1 MDAAWAGGALLSPA
15 HRNLLSGIEHADSVT
30 IDPHKWLAVPMG
42 AGMYLTRDWTALE
55 AAFSVSTGYMP
66 SASHEHRDPYIHSLQ
81 WSRRFNGAKLFMAL
95 ATLGLDGYAAMIDRQ
110 FALGTRLRNAI
121 AEAGFTRS
129 STIAAAARLLRS
141 EGRRERGADCR
152 RVNATGEA
160 WIASV
165 ALRGKPC
172 IRACITSFETGE
184 EDIDALVGPAGPR
197 AGRLAAIDPARVRAY
212 PNERMLLARRM
223 ASTAAASAREI
234 LTGLHEIMA
243 KRGSAQSKLD
253 RVVDLIAEAM
263 RSDVCSIYLLRDNH
277 LELFATHGLRKEAV
291 HVTRLRMGE
300 GLVGT
305 IAAEGRILNLAE
317 AAQHPAFAYRPET
330 GEERFHS
337 FAGVPIVRL
346 ESPIGVLAV
355 QNAEPRR
362 YEDVEIEALQ
372 TVAMVLSE
380 MIGGARLVDGARR
393 SRLRS
398 AGPLRLTGLRLVAG
412 MAKGVAVFHE
422 PRIVV
427 EHTVAEDT
435 EAERDR
441 VYSAFRKM
449 REQIDNMAR
458 DAEFGTTGEHQ
469 EILETYRMFA
479 YDEGW
484 SRRINEAI
492 DSGLTAEAAI
502 ERVQQRTRARMQEID
517 DPLLKERM
525 HDLEDL
531 SNRLLRIVSGRMGTA
546 AQTGLA
552 HDAVLIA
559 RNLGPAELLEYDRRR
574 LKAVLLEEGSLTS
587 HMTIVARAIGV
598 PVIGRLN
605 DIRHSVEEGETIL
618 VDGDNGSVI
627 IRPTRQLLA
636 GFEHRM
642 AMSQKRR
649 AEFAAVRTLPAE
661 TRDGVKVSVMVNAG
675 LAEDAVAL
683 PMTGADGI
691 GLFRT
696 EFQFLVSATLPGRD
710 RQQRLYTKVL
720 EAAGD
725 RPVVFRTV
733 DIGGDK
739 ALPYLTDDETEEQ
752 AENPAMGWRALRLSL
767 DRSTLMKAQARALIE
782 ASAGKVLR
790 VMFPMVSEP
799 WEYEQARALFEEQLE
814 WAAKAKR
821 KRQARGVRRN
831 ARSAEPCRNARP
843 AAAARGLHLDRHQ
856 RPHPIPVRGRPL
868 RPAPCAPL
876 RLAQPGDPAL
886 PEARARRRA
895 RGRACR
901 REFAAKWPGGR
912 SKRWR

>member
-1 MDAAWAGGALLSPA
+1 
-15 HRNLLSGIEHADSVT
+15 
-30 IDPHKWLAVPMG
+30 
-42 AGMYLTRDWTALE
+42 
-55 AAFSVSTGYMP
+55 
-66 SASHEHRDPYIHSLQ
+66 
-81 WSRRFNGAKLFMAL
+81 
-95 ATLGLDGYAAMIDRQ
+95 
-110 FALGTRLRNAI
+110 
-121 AEAGFTRS
+121 
-129 STIAAAARLLRS
+129 
-141 EGRRERGADCR
+141 
-152 RVNATGEA
+152 
-160 WIASV
+160 
-165 ALRGKPC
+165 
-172 IRACITSFETGE
+172 
-184 EDIDALVGPAGPR
+184 
-197 AGRLAAIDPARVRAY
+197 
-212 PNERMLLARRM
+212 M

-234 LTGLHEIMA
+234 LTGLHAIMA
-243 KRGSAQSKLD
+243 KRGSAQIKLNN
-253 RVVDLIAEAM
+253 VVDLIAEAM
-263 RSDVCSIYLLRDNH
+263 GSDVCSIYLLRENH

-317 AAQHPAFAYRPET
+317 AADHPAFAYRPET

-355 QNAEPRR
+355 QHAEPRR

-380 MIGGARLVDGARR
+380 MLAGARLVDGARR

-398 AGPLRLTGLRLVAG
+398 AGPLRLSGLKLVAG
-412 MAKGVAVFHE
+412 MAKGEAVFHE

-427 EHTVAEDT
+427 EHTVAEDI
-435 EAERDR
+435 EAERER
-441 VYSAFRKM
+441 VYGAFRKM
-449 REQIDNMAR
+449 REQIDTMAR
-458 DAEFGTTGEHQ
+458 EAEFGTTGEQQ

-484 SRRINEAI
+484 SRRINSAI

-517 DPLLKERM
+517 DPLLQERM

-531 SNRLLRIVSGRMGTA
+531 SNRLLRIVSGRLGTA
-546 AQTGLA
+546 AQTGLSR
-552 HDAVLIA
+552 DTVLIA

-605 DIRHSVEEGETIL
+605 DIRHSVEDGEQIL
-618 VDGDNGSVI
+618 VDGDNGSII
-627 IRPTRQLLA
+627 IRPNRPLLT

-661 TRDGVKVSVMVNAG
+661 TRDGVQVSVMVNAG
-675 LAEDAVAL
+675 LAEDAAAL
-683 PMTGADGI
+683 GMSGADGI

-710 RQQRLYTKVL
+710 RQLRLYTKVL

-739 ALPYLTDDETEEQ
+739 ALPYLSDEAEEQ
-752 AENPAMGWRALRLSL
+752 AENPAMGWRALRVSL

-790 VMFPMVSEP
+790 VMFPMVCEP
-799 WEYEQARALFEEQLE
+799 WEYEQARALFEAQLA
-814 WAAKAKR
+814 WARKSKR
-821 KRQARGVRRN
+821 ALPKKVEFGAMLEVPSLAEMLDQLLPSVDFISIGTNDLTQFLFAADRSDPRLAQRYDWLSPAILRFLKRVLD
-831 ARSAEPCRNARP
+831 
-843 AAAARGLHLDRHQ
+843 AARAAGVPAR
-856 RPHPIPVRGRPL
+856 VCGEMAGRPL
-868 RPAPCAPL
+868 EAMALIGIGADSLSITPAGVGPVKAMVRSL
-876 RLAQPGDPAL
+876 DASA
-886 PEARARRRA
+886 ARARLDQLLARPPRDMRKALTDWARRHSVII
-895 RGRACR
+895 G
-901 REFAAKWPGGR
+901 
-912 SKRWR
+912 